1 MGFLKLIVFSVAI
14 LLASS
19 QKAKRISEIT
29 NFVDEAKDE
38 IYEAKEEIKDLESK
52 IESLEQKDEEQTGI
66 EEKLVK
72 EIEALKETC
81 AEELK

>member
-1 MGFLKLIVFSVAI
+1 MAFLKLIVFSVAI

-19 QKAKRISEIT
+19 KKT
-29 NFVDEAKDE
+29 
-38 IYEAKEEIKDLESK
+38 KEEIKDLK
-52 IESLEQKDEEQTGI
+52 ILILEQK

-72 EIEALKETC
+72 EIEALKETF

>member
-19 QKAKRISEIT
+19 QKAKRISEIA
-29 NFVDEAKDE
+29 NVVG
-38 IYEAKEEIKDLESK
+38 EAKEDIKDLKSN
-52 IESLEQKDEEQTGI
+52 ILSL

-72 EIEALKETC
+72 EIEALKETF